1 MIDRFIGKPQIEFRS
16 EFAGIVPQAVLTD
29 LLGMPRSDLPQLKR
43 WTNAVIANQD
53 QSNSE
58 ARQLELAHIIC
69 ELHQYA
75 AASVSEYRENP
86 KQIGRASGRER
97 GCKYV

>member
-1 MIDRFIGKPQIEFRS
+1 
-16 EFAGIVPQAVLTD
+16 
-29 LLGMPRSDLPQLKR
+29 MPRSDLPQLKR

-75 AASVSEYRENP
+75 AARVSEYRENP
-86 KQIGRASGRER
+86 KPCLLSDIANATVDGRQLSLQEVAALCEQIGRASCRER
-97 GCKYV
+97 VCQYV